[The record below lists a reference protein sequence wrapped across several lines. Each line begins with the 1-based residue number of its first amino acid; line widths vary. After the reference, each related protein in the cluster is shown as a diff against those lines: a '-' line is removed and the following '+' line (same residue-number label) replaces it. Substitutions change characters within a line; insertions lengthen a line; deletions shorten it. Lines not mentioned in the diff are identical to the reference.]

1 MSVIFY
7 KIVIQRPT
15 CVCLCGVDWL

>member
-1 MSVIFY
+1 MSVIFH